1 MTPAAMPS
9 VKYMHVQR
17 RLPLVKAKCK
27 RCTEPFNYYRRGR
40 HRYFCGETCR
50 ALERKDANDFSNGKA
65 REERLAARQNA
76 VQAHLAA
83 SDLQFVERVAFLNAG
98 ETTRG

>member
-1 MTPAAMPS
+1 MMPS

-27 RCTEPFNYYRRGR
+27 RCKESFVYYRRGR

-50 ALERKDANDFSNGKA
+50 EKERKDANDFYNA
-65 REERLAARQNA
+65 RASEERLAARQNA
-76 VQAHLAA
+76 VQAHLA
-83 SDLQFVERVAFLNAG
+83 RGFLHRTKSVTP
-98 ETTRG
+98 EQTK

>member
-1 MTPAAMPS
+1 MTAMPS

-27 RCTEPFNYYRRGR
+27 RCAETFSYYRRGR
-40 HRYFCGETCR
+40 HRFFCGESCR
-50 ALERKDANDFSNGKA
+50 ELERKDANDFFNHHA

-76 VQAHLAA
+76 AQAHAA
-83 SDLQFVERVAFLNAG
+83 AERIYA
-98 ETTRG
+98 